1 MNRFFNL
8 FFAIVILL
16 LIWPIIF
23 TIALIVF
30 LLMGRP
36 IIFIQQRVGLSGSLF
51 NIYKFRT
58 MREPNTDEVSLLTDT
73 QRVTKLGR
81 FLRKTSLD
89 ELPELINIIKG
100 EMDLVGPRPLL
111 EVHQELLKDKAA
123 VRNSVRP
130 GLTGLAQISGRQ
142 NLSFSKRVM
151 LDLQYI
157 KRKSFAYDIKIF
169 LKTFS
174 YLFNISS
181 IKTGQRFEE
190 VDDIGLLQAI
200 HDKNDRLRSTK

>member
-1 MNRFFNL
+1 M
-8 FFAIVILL
+8 ILL
-16 LIWPIIF
+16 LIWPVIF

-30 LLMGRP
+30 IFMGRP
-36 IIFIQQRVGLSGSLF
+36 IIFIQQRVGLSGALF
-51 NIYKFRT
+51 KIYKFRT

-89 ELPELINIIKG
+89 ELPELINILKG

-111 EVHQELLKDKAA
+111 EIHQELLKDKAA

-157 KRKSFAYDIKIF
+157 EKKSFAYDIKIF
-169 LKTFS
+169 LNTFS

-200 HDKNDRLRSTK
+200 HDENDRLRNAK